1 FPELVQCV
9 AVNLDYLGLEDKPPE
24 KYLPKKTF
32 PPLVPRDPPK
42 GRMRF
47 VGDFAMGAREIGFL
61 TLPQGGALRR
71 NDESGRATSW
81 F

>member
-1 FPELVQCV
+1 
-9 AVNLDYLGLEDKPPE
+9 
-24 KYLPKKTF
+24 
-32 PPLVPRDPPK
+32 
-42 GRMRF
+42 MRF

-71 NDESGRATSW
+71 NDEARRATSW